1 MQKNVDRKKK
11 ESRPQGGSP
20 LVGGTA
26 LSARGRTAG
35 ESRRRGVLRGAAAG
49 HCAAGRLVGQQRVN
63 GRQQLLA
70 SSKRRDTQLHQVV
83 LGQRGEHL
91 QVDFVQ
97 HENFCKD
104 KYEIRLQLHTIEL
117 GLYRTR

>member
-1 MQKNVDRKKK
+1 MGSNDR
-11 ESRPQGGSP
+11 SGSP

-26 LSARGRTAG
+26 LCAWGRTSG

-70 SSKRRDTQLHQVV
+70 SSKRRDTQLHQVF
-83 LGQRGEHL
+83 LGQGGEHL
-91 QVDFVQ
+91 QVDFV
-97 HENFCKD
+97 
-104 KYEIRLQLHTIEL
+104 
-117 GLYRTR
+117 